1 MRFEEALK
9 AMRAGKE
16 VKLNKSTG
24 TFFMKPHITKNG
36 KTDIRIYYKS
46 ADGKCQRV
54 THFGV
59 RYLTMLEWEIVDDKQ

>member
-1 MRFEEALK
+1 MRFEKAIE

-16 VKLNKSTG
+16 VKLDKSTG
-24 TFFMKPHITKNG
+24 TFFMRPHVTKKG

-46 ADGKCQRV
+46 ADGKIGRV

-59 RYLTMLEWEIVDDKQ
+59 RYITMLEWEIVDD